1 MEDVTIIGGGP
12 AGLFASFYSGLR
24 GMSVRIIDVQ
34 DKLGGKMQ
42 VYPEKIIWDI
52 GGVAPKPCYQVIEDM
67 IQQGLHFNPKV
78 NLNERVIDIRKID
91 ERHFEV
97 ETEKGHIFH
106 SKSVIFAI
114 GGGIINPKPLN
125 IKGAERYQL
134 TNLHYVV
141 QSFGRFKGKDVLIS
155 GGGNTALDWAR
166 DIAQIANSVSVIF
179 RKPEVSGYEAMTKV
193 LEDLNVTLIPH
204 TQISELI
211 GNEED
216 TYIHQVKL
224 KNIETGE
231 MTIASFDDVIIS
243 HGFDHENPLLKDCTS
258 QFELYDEYRV
268 KGFGNTTTNIPGIFA
283 CGDIVHHEAKVHL
296 IASAFSDA
304 GNAANLAKT
313 YIQPDAPTEG
323 YVSSHND
330 IFKES
335 NKEII
340 KQYLF

>member
-166 DIAQIANSVSVIF
+166 DIAQIANSVTVIF

-216 TYIHQVKL
+216 TYIHLVKL
-224 KNIETGE
+224 ENIETGE

-340 KQYLF
+340 NQYLF